1 MIEVIEGAP
10 EGVIAFRAVGKVTS
24 EDYDSVLTPTVKK
37 AIADHGKV
45 RIVFEMG
52 EAFEGFTAGAAWE
65 DARFWV
71 PNLTSW
77 ERCAV
82 VTDHELMGKA
92 LSAFSAIMPG
102 EVKTFPVGQLDQ
114 ALEWAAA

>member
-24 EDYDSVLTPTVKK
+24 EDYESVLTPAVKK
-37 AIADHGKV
+37 AIADYGKV

-52 EAFEGFTAGAAWE
+52 EGFDGFTAGAAWE
-65 DARFWV
+65 DAKFWV
-71 PNLTSW
+71 PQLTKW

-82 VTDHELMGKA
+82 VTDHEFMGKA
-92 LSAFSAIMPG
+92 LGAFGAIMPG
-102 EVKTFPVGQLDQ
+102 EVKAFPVGQLDQ
-114 ALEWAAA
+114 ALQWAAA